1 VAWVNAA
8 RQQLPASSGE
18 IDCDNGQVR
27 TSRPEAPLLFRIVK
41 PLDSTAIHFVNAGA
55 QCDGAPIGKDMD
67 GFQLSRLH
75 RGTTWLVC
83 AVAYGQGREVAHANP
98 TQMIRRSVILLGRWR
113 RRVEDRNRLSGMSER
128 QLFDI
133 GLSRQDAD
141 WEIRKPFWRE

>member
-1 VAWVNAA
+1 
-8 RQQLPASSGE
+8 
-18 IDCDNGQVR
+18 
-27 TSRPEAPLLFRIVK
+27 
-41 PLDSTAIHFVNAGA
+41 
-55 QCDGAPIGKDMD
+55 MD

-75 RGTTWLVC
+75 RGTTWLVR
-83 AVAYGQGREVAHANP
+83 AVAYGKEKYGLRKSTSFFVMFARNVNDCQGREVAHANP

-141 WEIRKPFWRE
+141 WEIRKPFWRK

>member
-1 VAWVNAA
+1 
-8 RQQLPASSGE
+8 
-18 IDCDNGQVR
+18 
-27 TSRPEAPLLFRIVK
+27 
-41 PLDSTAIHFVNAGA
+41 
-55 QCDGAPIGKDMD
+55 MD

-75 RGTTWLVC
+75 RGTTWLVR
-83 AVAYGQGREVAHANP
+83 AVAYGKEKCGLRKSTSFFVMFARNVNDCQGREVAHANP
-98 TQMIRRSVILLGRWR
+98 AQMIRRSVILLGRWR

>member
-1 VAWVNAA
+1 
-8 RQQLPASSGE
+8 
-18 IDCDNGQVR
+18 
-27 TSRPEAPLLFRIVK
+27 
-41 PLDSTAIHFVNAGA
+41 
-55 QCDGAPIGKDMD
+55 MD

-75 RGTTWLVC
+75 RGTTWLVR
-83 AVAYGQGREVAHANP
+83 AVAYGKEKCGLRKSTSFFVMFARNVNDCQGREVAHANA
-98 TQMIRRSVILLGRWR
+98 TQMVRRSVILLGRWR